1 MNSEKVI
8 SYVPQIY
15 EGCVETDELTRVE
28 DEMLNMF
35 ENFSDSAGANQF
47 ILTSDIEGIEQREQT
62 LGIVANP
69 ATEDIEFRRERLLN
83 RYAMTPPFTLR
94 FLEQKLN
101 GIIGNGNWSASVDY
115 ANRVLYIEASAL
127 NQNWYEELEFTIN
140 YLKPC
145 NLVFTNVPL
154 ISLGLSISEEVS
166 YQTLMWNYRMSHWK
180 LGEKSF
186 ADRDGGGII
195 KMADTASIKPQ
206 LLNDTAEFIETDV
219 AAVLI
224 NDTIQI
230 TEFKLRQ
237 VTNNSVIL
245 EYEIHPAMTSL
256 VTNIKL
262 LKQDDSVLTE
272 SNVYVP
278 VTQTVL
284 NKHTLRVKEG

>member
-8 SYVPQIY
+8 SYVPRIY

-28 DEMLNMF
+28 DDMLNMF
-35 ENFSDSAGANQF
+35 ESFSDAAGNNQF
-47 ILTSDIEGIEQREQT
+47 ILTSDLEGIEQREKT

-69 ATEDIEFRRERLLN
+69 ATENIEFRRERLLN
-83 RYAMTPPFTLR
+83 RYAMTPPFTFR
-94 FLEQKLN
+94 FFKQKLD
-101 GIIGNGNWSASVDY
+101 GIIGPGNWKASVDY
-115 ANRVLYIEASAL
+115 ANRILYIEASAL

-154 ISLGLSISEEVS
+154 ISLGVSISEEVS
-166 YQTLMWNYRMSHWK
+166 YIELMWNYRMSHWRMGNK
-180 LGEKSF
+180 PF
-186 ADRDGGGII
+186 ADRSGGGII
-195 KMADTASIKPQ
+195 KMPDTASIKPQ
-206 LLNDTAEFIETDV
+206 LLHDTAEFIETDV
-219 AAVLI
+219 SAVLI
-224 NDTIQI
+224 NNTTKI

-237 VTNNSVIL
+237 VTDNSVIL

-262 LKQDDSVLTE
+262 LKADDSVLSE